1 MMLDGVLKQFRVG
14 FQSEAFH
21 DSVLVES
28 YGSRLQ
34 VQDTGNFLHRH
45 TFRKQL
51 QNPLWRRVILF
62 SSAEESPLLKRNS
75 TVSFVISGDRYD
87 SDLRARRIA
96 LTNSS
101 AAELFTMYP
110 EAPRRNASAATSGD
124 MFIVR

>member
-1 MMLDGVLKQFRVG
+1 MILYLWKATVPG
-14 FQSEAFH
+14 FKFKTPAISFIDIPSA
-21 DSVLVES
+21 SS
-28 YGSRLQ
+28 CRTS
-34 VQDTGNFLHRH
+34 
-45 TFRKQL
+45 
-51 QNPLWRRVILF
+51 LWRRVILF

-75 TVSFVISGDRYD
+75 TVSFVISGDRYY